1 MKLNL
6 TSVARNL
13 PPSNVADGETPE
25 GQSNPPGST
34 PHTDNPFYSREAV
47 RVWARGAS
55 ERGRYEIAVQ
65 LADGQLIKGSL
76 LPLPGFY
83 EPSVGRFVPK
93 KNLFDRKPRGRTERS
108 ERDD

>member
-1 MKLNL
+1 MKLL
-6 TSVARNL
+6 TRK
-13 PPSNVADGETPE
+13 PQEKPE
-25 GQSNPPGST
+25 PVHGDDPPGSI
-34 PHTDNPFYSREAV
+34 PQAGNPFHSREAV

-65 LADGQLIKGSL
+65 LADGRLIKGSL

-83 EPSVGRFVPK
+83 GPSVVRFVPR
-93 KNLFDRKPRGRTERS
+93 KNLFDRKPRGCSVGS